1 MKYFF
6 VVLLFTSLTFAQN
19 KEQRYQI
26 VEVEKLHTDGEVGQ
40 IATSGTKKNLVLLD
54 TQTGKTWYLT
64 SYLVLADD
72 KKTYIKM
79 YQWTPIVYA
88 MPTESISQLPP
99 K

>member
-1 MKYFF
+1 MKYLF
-6 VVLLFTSLTFAQN
+6 VLMLLVTVSIAQQ

>member
-88 MPTESISQLPP
+88 MPTKSISQLPP